1 MEKYL
6 DITKPRHSE
15 QKLPVL
21 DLRYIEV
28 PLYEKNTCYCHNE
41 YVAVISLP
49 ANPAST
55 MSNFFKRRVIESLIE
70 YCVTAV

>member
-28 PLYEKNTCYCHNE
+28 PLYE
-41 YVAVISLP
+41 
-49 ANPAST
+49 
-55 MSNFFKRRVIESLIE
+55 
-70 YCVTAV
+70 